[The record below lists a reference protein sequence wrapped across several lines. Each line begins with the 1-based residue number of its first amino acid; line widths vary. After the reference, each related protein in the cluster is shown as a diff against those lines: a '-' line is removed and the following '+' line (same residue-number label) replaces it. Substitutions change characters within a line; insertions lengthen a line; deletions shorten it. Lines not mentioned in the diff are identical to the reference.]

1 MSGAVAASAVPPGRW
16 LGVLGGGQL
25 GRMFCHAAQRLG
37 YRVCVLDP
45 DPDSPA
51 GAVAEQHLQAD
62 YLDEAA
68 LDALASRCAAV
79 TTEFENVPAVALRR
93 LAATVAVCPSADA
106 VAVAQDRIDEKA
118 FVAGCGIAVAPYA
131 VVRGEADLSATDPAL
146 FPGILKAARL
156 GYDGK
161 GQARVADAAQ
171 ALAAYRAFGSVPC
184 VLERALPLAAEVS
197 VVVARALDGRTVAWP
212 VAENLHRDGILARTV
227 VPARV
232 PEASAQSALDAAR
245 RIAEALGYAGVLC
258 VEFFVLADG
267 ALVVNEMAPRPHNSG
282 HWTIDASVT
291 SQFEQQARVLAGLPL
306 GATDALAPAVMVNLL
321 GDCWLRGPQ
330 PTEPDWAAV
339 LADPRVKLHLYGKA
353 QPRRGRKM
361 GHLTVVGGTV
371 QDCLQ
376 AAMRAERLLGIA

>member
-1 MSGAVAASAVPPGRW
+1 VAASAVPPGRW

-62 YLDEAA
+62 YLDESA

-79 TTEFENVPAVALRR
+79 TTEFENVPAAALRR
-93 LAATVAVCPSADA
+93 LAATVTVCPSADA
-106 VAVAQDRIDEKA
+106 VAVAQDRIDEKT

-131 VVRGEADLSATDPAL
+131 VVRGEADLSGVDPAL

-212 VAENLHRDGILARTV
+212 AAENLHRDGILARTV

-232 PEASAQSALDAAR
+232 PEATARSALDAAR

-321 GDCWLRGPQ
+321 GDCWLRGAQ
-330 PTEPDWAAV
+330 PAEPDWAAV

-361 GHLTVVGGTV
+361 GHLTVVGGSA